1 MERSTLFGWFVILS
15 TLLGVTY
22 WSRATFTDAKT
33 PLDTHLEIQVEN
45 STGKWYRNRE
55 FGIVI
60 DAGSSG
66 SRIQIYSW
74 KNTEHIRGLL
84 ERNHGKWRNLTFD
97 SMPVIDLGDEA
108 GQEWQFRVEPGI
120 STFGNQPSQLAGYL
134 KPLLDHA
141 LKVVPADKVTTT
153 PIFLYATAGMRLLSP
168 DQQAAILTTTCSFIK
183 ESTKFLIS
191 DCRKHVQ
198 VISGEWEGI
207 YGWAAINHLMDGFNP
222 SQRTLGFLDM
232 GGASTQIA
240 FEPEKEVAKEH
251 AEDML
256 KVALRS
262 LSGAD
267 REYFVYVT
275 TFLGYGM
282 NEARRRYVDWL
293 IGQALKEN
301 PMPDETATPTKPTR
315 RKKVKPQATIAP
327 EDVEKRE
334 EHVKEPTDLTIP
346 DFSQLAN
353 NPLWIK
359 HVNSLVIEDHC
370 LPKGVAIDE
379 EDHLPLNLQGKGITT
394 VFKGTGRF
402 LDCLITTIPL
412 LNKNAPCPDAPCLF
426 NGVHIPGG
434 APGKK
439 TNLHFVGISEYWYT
453 SDNVFGLG
461 GDYAYHDY
469 QAAARKFCGQS
480 WNTTVEKFQKGLYP
494 SVSALDRLELQC
506 FKSAWIVNIL
516 HEGLGIPKE
525 LLLEEEDD
533 IVPVRSIN
541 EINGLQVSW
550 TLGVILLY
558 ASGTIP
564 PVGWV
569 PKPIGSV
576 GNDSVPVPEPSVT
589 PKYLLPVAILS
600 VILLSLFAYWLHSR
614 GRREYGRIRNVT
626 ELGLS
631 MRKPADVELGSLGRS
646 PRF

>member
-1 MERSTLFGWFVILS
+1 MERSHLLAWLLVLS
-15 TLLGVTY
+15 SLVGLAY
-22 WSRATFTDAKT
+22 WARMPDVASA
-33 PLDTHLEIQVEN
+33 PLVLPVEN
-45 STGKWYRNRE
+45 STNRWYKNRE

-74 KNTEHIRGLL
+74 KNTEHVRGLL
-84 ERNHGKWRNLTFD
+84 ERNHGKWRNLTYD
-97 SMPVIDLGDEA
+97 SMPIIDLGDEA
-108 GQEWQFRVEPGI
+108 GKEWQSRVEPGI

-141 LKVVPADKVTTT
+141 LKVVPDDKVSAT
-153 PIFLYATAGMRLLSP
+153 PIFLYATAGMRLLPP

-183 ESTKFLIS
+183 ESTKFLIP

-207 YGWAAINHLMDGFNP
+207 YGWAAINHLMGGFNP

-240 FEPEKEVAKEH
+240 FEPDNDVVKEH

-267 REYFVYVT
+267 REYHVYVT

-293 IGQALKEN
+293 IGQALKEK
-301 PMPDETATPTKPTR
+301 PFVSKLTDDEATPTAKSTTTR
-315 RKKVKPQATIAP
+315 RKKKPQTTSAP
-327 EDVEKRE
+327 ESDKRE
-334 EHVKEPTDLTIP
+334 DHVKEPTDLSIP
-346 DFSQLAN
+346 DFTLLAN
-353 NPLWIK
+353 DPLWIQ

-379 EDHLPLNLQGKGITT
+379 EDHLPLTLQGKGVKT
-394 VFKGTGRF
+394 VFKGTGKF

-412 LNKNAPCPDAPCLF
+412 LNKNAPCPDSPCLF

-469 QAAARKFCGQS
+469 QAAARKFCAQP
-480 WNTTVEKFQKGLYP
+480 WNSTVERFEKGLYP

-533 IVPVRSIN
+533 IVPIRSVN

-550 TLGVILLY
+550 TLGVILMY
-558 ASGTIP
+558 ASSTIP
-564 PVGWV
+564 PVGWI
-569 PKPIGSV
+569 PKPSGSIGTDSMPVEPIAEV
-576 GNDSVPVPEPSVT
+576 GS
-589 PKYLLPVAILS
+589 KYLLPMA
-600 VILLSLFAYWLHSR
+600 VISFIGLLLFSYWLRNR
-614 GRREYGRIRNVT
+614 GRREYGRLRVS
-626 ELGLS
+626 EVAAW
-631 MRKPADVELGSLGRS
+631 KPVADVELGPLGRS